1 MGLLTY
7 ERAIEV
13 CKSRFYQPNYE
24 KDIKEY
30 VTKKCKCLKDKKPI
44 LAQRA
49 SLETITTTQPFELF
63 TIDYLHLDQ
72 CKGKYE

>member
-1 MGLLTY
+1 MGLLRY

-63 TIDYLHLDQ
+63 TIDYLHLD
-72 CKGKYE
+72 